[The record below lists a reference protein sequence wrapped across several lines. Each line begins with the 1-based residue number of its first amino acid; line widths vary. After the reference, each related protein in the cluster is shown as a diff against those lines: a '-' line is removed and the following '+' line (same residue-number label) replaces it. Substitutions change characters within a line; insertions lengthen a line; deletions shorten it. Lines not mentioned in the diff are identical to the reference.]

1 LLLSRADLKVGPYDC
16 WGSVG
21 PYDCWGSV
29 GPYDCWGSVG
39 PYKPRLATEVT
50 KAASAGERS
59 NRCAL

>member
-1 LLLSRADLKVGPYDC
+1 VREHLHCPRLLLSRADLK
-16 WGSVG
+16 
-21 PYDCWGSV
+21 V